1 MNDRASTWV
10 LWVGVLGLA
19 LTDWMVGG
27 SIAQDAGRPANAA
40 VPTRAPL
47 GADLTESLAQPV
59 TIDGVRLE
67 LEASASGAHALKATN
82 ESAAPKR
89 LALSVECW
97 DTVGS
102 PMSRMGPMPRQVG
115 SVHVDLVL
123 AAHQTVTRA
132 LALVLPAPPRLPAA
146 ASADTNAAGLGGMG
160 WIATRDFRIG
170 VAGGAGDA
178 QAPALGQLAAREP
191 AAAAK
196 TEHAAEPEQQHAA
209 TGHAQPR

>member
-1 MNDRASTWV
+1 MRDRASVWV
-10 LWVGVLGLA
+10 LWVGVVGLA
-19 LTDWMVGG
+19 LTDWMIGG
-27 SIAQDAGRPANAA
+27 SIAQDGGRPANAA
-40 VPTRAPL
+40 VPTRAPR

-67 LEASASGAHALKATN
+67 LETSASGAHALKATN

-115 SVHVDLVL
+115 SVQIDLML
-123 AAHQTVTRA
+123 AAHQTTTRA
-132 LALVLPAPPRLPAA
+132 LALVLPAPPQLPAG
-146 ASADTNAAGLGGMG
+146 ASADTNAGRLAGMG
-160 WIATRDFRIG
+160 WVATRDFRI
-170 VAGGAGDA
+170 VIAGGAGNTQPHA
-178 QAPALGQLAAREP
+178 AGQLAAREP

-196 TEHAAEPEQQHAA
+196 TEHAAEPKQQHAA
-209 TGHAQPR
+209 TAHAQPR

>member
-1 MNDRASTWV
+1 MKDRASVWV
-10 LWVGVLGLA
+10 LWVGVVGLA
-19 LTDWMVGG
+19 LTDWMIGG
-27 SIAQDAGRPANAA
+27 SIAQDAGRPANAV
-40 VPTRAPL
+40 VPTRAPR

-67 LEASASGAHALKATN
+67 LETSASGAHALKATN

-102 PMSRMGPMPRQVG
+102 PMSRMGPMPRKVG

-123 AAHQTVTRA
+123 AAHETVTRA
-132 LALVLPAPPRLPAA
+132 LALVLPAPPQLPAG
-146 ASADTNAAGLGGMG
+146 ASADTNAGRLVGMG
-160 WIATRDFRIG
+160 WIATRDFRI
-170 VAGGAGDA
+170 VISGGAGDA
-178 QAPALGQLAAREP
+178 QAHALGQLATREP

-196 TEHAAEPEQQHAA
+196 TEHAEEPKPQRAVAA
-209 TGHAQPR
+209 HAQPR